1 MSKQNYQNYNKHYNN
16 QKPSTEAKVEEVV
29 EEIVETP
36 VEDTVE
42 EQIEETKEIIKKE
55 VIIGV
60 VTGCNKL
67 NVRKSPSPK
76 ADKVATVEADSKLMI
91 DMDES
96 TAEYYKVYTESGID
110 GYCVKEYVTV
120 S

>member
-42 EQIEETKEIIKKE
+42 EQIEETKE

-76 ADKVATVEADSKLMI
+76 ADKVATVEVDSKLMI
-91 DMDES
+91 DKDES

-120 S
+120 G

>member
-16 QKPSTEAKVEEVV
+16 QKPSTEAKVEETKEV
-29 EEIVETP
+29 VETP

-42 EQIEETKEIIKKE
+42 EQIEETAKEEISKV

-60 VTGCNKL
+60 VSGCKKL
-67 NVRKSPSPK
+67 NVRKSPSPN
-76 ADKVATVEADSKLMI
+76 AEKVAVVEMDSKLMI